1 MAAPASS
8 ISRQA
13 FEAQVL
19 EQGWLGRHQNVL
31 IGVSGGADSV
41 VLTHLITP
49 ILRSHGVEATLIHVH
64 HGLRGQDADT
74 DAAFVAELAN
84 ELGWRSHIERV
95 DTRARIEQRKESM
108 EMAARADRRRVFQ
121 DAARR
126 FRSTALL
133 TGHNADDQIEL
144 FFIRL
149 LRGAGIEGLAGMRA
163 VDATTYA
170 QGPVVVRPLL
180 AYPRATIR
188 HWANAEGRPFRED
201 ASNRSTDPLRNRI
214 RLELIPVLERLAPD
228 GFRNPMRRCM
238 ATFAQHAAWVDT
250 EIAQHLPAGSDDA
263 WDALPIP
270 VKREALAR
278 GIRALGVDPNE
289 SRIDA
294 LLAHPNSPISTSPDT
309 RLIRDSKGTVR
320 ALPAHDPATPSFDP
334 TTVPIDLEA
343 SLRASIGE
351 DGILEWAFNT
361 AVTRAPDSLGSE
373 CFDADTIGPTVTLR
387 HWRSGDRFQPIG
399 MNGSLTLQDWF
410 VNQKIPK
417 ESRRRLWLAEDSSGR
432 IFWIEGQR
440 ISEIHKR
447 TGTTSRG
454 LLWRFTRNE
463 KGPTETG

>member
-13 FEAQVL
+13 FETQVL
-19 EQGWLGRHQNVL
+19 QQDWLGRHQNVL

-41 VLTHLITP
+41 ALTHLITP

-74 DAAFVAELAN
+74 DAAFVAALAN
-84 ELGWRSHIERV
+84 ELGWQSHIERV
-95 DTRARIEQRKESM
+95 DTRARIERRKESM

-170 QGPVVVRPLL
+170 HGPVVVRPLL
-180 AYPRATIR
+180 AYSRAAVR
-188 HWANAEGRPFRED
+188 HWAHAEGLPFRED
-201 ASNRSTDPLRNRI
+201 ASNTSTDPLRNRI
-214 RLELIPVLERLAPD
+214 RLELIPTLERLAPE
-228 GFRNPMRRCM
+228 GFRSPMLRCM
-238 ATFAQHAAWVDT
+238 ATLSQHAAWVDA
-250 EIAQHLPAGSDDA
+250 EIDQHLPAGSEA
-263 WDALPIP
+263 EWEALSIP

-278 GIRALGVDPNE
+278 GIRALGAVPNE
-289 SRIDA
+289 HRIDS
-294 LLAHPNSPISTSPDT
+294 LLHHPDTPISTDPET
-309 RLIRDSKGTVR
+309 RLIRDPKGAVR
-320 ALPAHDPATPSFDP
+320 ALSTHNPATPSFDP
-334 TTVPIDLEA
+334 TAVPIDLNA
-343 SLRASIGE
+343 SLSASIGE
-351 DGILEWAFNT
+351 NGFLEWAFT
-361 AVTRAPDSLGSE
+361 PAVKRPPTPQGSE
-373 CFDADTIGPTVTLR
+373 WFDADSIGPTVTLR

-399 MNGSLTLQDWF
+399 MKGSMTLQDWF

-417 ESRRRLWLAEDSSGR
+417 ESRRRLWLAEDSNGR

-454 LLWRFTRNE
+454 LLWRFTRQE
-463 KGPTETG
+463 EGPTETG